1 MSNTQQLLGYKGKV
15 KATVIK
21 NGVKV
26 GSVSGHNKGEYN
38 LFRFICDCLKGDY
51 DSRFRPFYIKSDH
64 VKNPT
69 TDNPA
74 FDSPETPIT
83 QYVVQD
89 INNIPT
95 TIFQANLKYVN
106 TKDGKVNVLGLYS
119 YNKRKMATINI
130 DEIEIENDSSYTII
144 VQWYLSIVNVEE
156 QTTPQNPQ
164 EGN

>member
-1 MSNTQQLLGYKGKV
+1 M
-15 KATVIK
+15 
-21 NGVKV
+21 
-26 GSVSGHNKGEYN
+26 
-38 LFRFICDCLKGDY
+38 LKGDY
-51 DSRFRPFYIKSDH
+51 NSKFRPFYIKSDY
-64 VKNPT
+64 VENST
-69 TDNPA
+69 TNDPA

-106 TKDGKVNVLGLYS
+106 TNNGKVNVLGLYS

-156 QTTPQNPQ
+156 QNIPQNPQ